1 MDNCWRL
8 IAAVGA
14 AFMATGWLDVGLF
27 WFPLGVGDAGWEF
40 GVISAS
46 LNGLPVP
53 VMGTAL
59 LLTGAVGAGHRRLA
73 RFAQVAAVGAV
84 VVVGLMAV
92 LYGLSV
98 VVVIG
103 MTSDPT
109 GMSSIT
115 KTIVRS
121 IFQIAVYPMVLGVLV
136 FRANQFIKRGDVT

>member
-1 MDNCWRL
+1 
-8 IAAVGA
+8 
-14 AFMATGWLDVGLF
+14 MAMGWLDVGLF
-27 WFPLGVGDAGWEF
+27 WFPLGVGALGWEF

-53 VMGTAL
+53 VLGMAL
-59 LLTGAVGAGHRRLA
+59 LLAGAVGAGHRRLA
-73 RFAQVAAVGAV
+73 RFAQVAAVGGV

-109 GMSSIT
+109 GMSSI
-115 KTIVRS
+115 KKAIVRS

-136 FRANQFIKRGDVT
+136 FRANQFIKRGDLT

>member
-27 WFPLGVGDAGWEF
+27 WLPSEVGDAGWEF

-46 LNGLPVP
+46 LNGFAVP

-59 LLTGAVGAGHRRLA
+59 LLAGAVGSGQRRLA
-73 RFAQVAAVGAV
+73 RFAQAAAVGAV

-98 VVVIG
+98 LVVLG
-103 MTSDPT
+103 ATSDPT

-115 KTIVRS
+115 KMIARS
-121 IFQIAVYPMVLGVLV
+121 VVQIAMYPMVLGVLV
-136 FRANQFIKRGDVT
+136 FRANQFMKRAT